1 MCLEALGRCGCSV
14 SEKKRVF
21 RDDLGTVSEL
31 LRNSSYF
38 RQCGFWNFDVSSFRI
53 EVASKFTTF
62 NIVCYMNN
70 KILKYYVRMIPE
82 LAL

>member
-31 LRNSSYF
+31 LRHSSCF
-38 RQCGFWNFDVSSFRI
+38 LDSAVSGISMCLL
-53 EVASKFTTF
+53 SKFTTF